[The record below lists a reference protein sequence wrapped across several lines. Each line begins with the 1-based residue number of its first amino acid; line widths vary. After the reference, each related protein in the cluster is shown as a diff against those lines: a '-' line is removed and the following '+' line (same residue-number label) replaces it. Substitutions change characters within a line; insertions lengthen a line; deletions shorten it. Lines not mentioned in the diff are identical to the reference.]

1 MFSQKV
7 CADTGFDL
15 AVNEIPIV
23 ILLALQSHQMSESSG
38 VHGKHR
44 VLARNNVWLCTGS
57 ASGVVI
63 SNLFYFLKTFN
74 DNLKLS

>member
-1 MFSQKV
+1 MLSQKV
-7 CADTGFDL
+7 CADTGFDW

-23 ILLALQSHQMSESSG
+23 ILLALKSMES
-38 VHGKHR
+38 R

-63 SNLFYFLKTFN
+63 SNPSNFLKTFN
-74 DNLKLS
+74 DNFKLS